1 MFGSGAVPLPVNFL
15 SIAWKPGRRS
25 LTCIDIG
32 RTFLFQDCPTVDL
45 TFDGPT
51 FSIEPS
57 LVMVNLFVPFLVNAR
72 KSSSRIAAVQ
82 GGFLRLLT
90 LTSSGLGRIFLSKL
104 PPVTFGIIFLF
115 GVPLMDWFEC
125 LVRLSRGVM

>member
-51 FSIEPS
+51 FSIDPS
-57 LVMVNLFVPFLVNAR
+57 LVMVSLFVPFLVNAR

-90 LTSSGLGRIFLSKL
+90 LTCSGLGRIFLSKL
-104 PPVTFGIIFLF
+104 PPVTLGIIFLF
-115 GVPLMDWFEC
+115 
-125 LVRLSRGVM
+125 